1 MKVLLV
7 NGSPHQLGCTFTALS
22 EIALTLQ
29 KENIESEIF
38 WIGNQPVQG
47 CAACMQC
54 RKEGASGCIFKD
66 ELYNNHLRTLAEYD
80 NFRKRS
86 QREKDAIY
94 GDATA
99 DTVKKLLPVLDSFER
114 ALNYECKDE
123 EFKKGISLI
132 QNTLKEVF
140 DGMGVKAIPD
150 VGEQFDPNFHEAVMH
165 TEDPAYEEN
174 TITDCYRKG
183 YMLGDKVIRFS
194 MVTVAN

>member
-1 MKVLLV
+1 MDKEKQVSAEEQTEAPVEKTELDTVKEELE
-7 NGSPHQLGCTFTALS
+7 ALKA
-22 EIALTLQ
+22 E
-29 KENIESEIF
+29 
-38 WIGNQPVQG
+38 
-47 CAACMQC
+47 
-54 RKEGASGCIFKD
+54 KD
-66 ELYNNHLRTLAEYD
+66 ELYDKYLHTLAEYD

-94 GDATA
+94 SDATI

-140 DGMGVKAIPD
+140 DSMGVKEIPD

-165 TEDPAYEEN
+165 NEDPAYGEN
-174 TITDCYRKG
+174 VITDVYRKG

-194 MVTVAN
+194 MVIVAN